1 MAKFIHLTAVCYS
14 KLDNGKVYA
23 EEHNIILSLDFIN
36 GFTDWV
42 LDDDDFNLEG
52 ISKEK
57 YKLDGA
63 RVFLTPEGIQFFN
76 TTFFAL
82 SVRNG
87 QIGDGS
93 IMVTENLS
101 DIKKQL
107 GLFVE
112 EVEND

>member
-14 KLDNGKVYA
+14 ELDNGKVYA
-23 EEHNIILSLDFIN
+23 EEHNVILSPDFIN

-42 LDDDDFNLEG
+42 LDDDDFDLKG
-52 ISKEK
+52 ISKTK
-57 YKLDGA
+57 YKSEGA

-76 TTFFAL
+76 TNFFSL
-82 SVRNG
+82 SIDNG

-93 IMVTENLS
+93 VMVTEDLS
-101 DIKKQL
+101 DIKRQL

-112 EVEND
+112 EVKND